1 MSSNTKIIVLKAKEL
16 IYGGILFVLGIL
28 LALLL
33 IYMFTRDKES
43 GKEDASTSQTTQE
56 TAVFMP
62 GVYSTCLSLGGT
74 NIELQTNIDESGVTS
89 LSLVSLDETVAAMYP
104 LMQPTLDEINRQL
117 ANHTDMDSITCSA
130 DSKYTSILILEAAR
144 EAEKL
149 ARK

>member
-74 NIELQTNIDESGVTS
+74 NLELQTNIDESGVTS

-117 ANHTDMDSITCSA
+117 ANHTDLDSITCSA
-130 DSKYTSILILEAAR
+130 DSKYTTILILEAAR

>member
-117 ANHTDMDSITCSA
+117 ANHTDLDSITCSA
-130 DSKYTSILILEAAR
+130 DSKYTSILILEAAK

>member
-117 ANHTDMDSITCSA
+117 ANHTDLDSITCSA

>member
-89 LSLVSLDETVAAMYP
+89 LSLV
-104 LMQPTLDEINRQL
+104 
-117 ANHTDMDSITCSA
+117 
-130 DSKYTSILILEAAR
+130 
-144 EAEKL
+144 
-149 ARK
+149 